1 MCTYQSLLNEVAFK
15 KCGQKILVK
24 EKKDNLLR
32 GNPEKRG
39 LIDYLMETLDN
50 KLGATTWQAPALL
63 RYYSQ

>member
-15 KCGQKILVK
+15 KCSQKILVK

-50 KLGATTWQAPALL
+50 KLGATTWQPPALL

>member
-1 MCTYQSLLNEVAFK
+1 MWPKN
-15 KCGQKILVK
+15 LVK
-24 EKKDNLLR
+24 KKKDNLLR
-32 GNPEKRG
+32 GNPEKRD